1 MKRLRRAGFLILT
14 FGLLSSTSAVYAQP
28 SGRPTRVIREGID
41 EARLVRLVGNTRPEA
56 TPQNDRG
63 IVSDD
68 LVLDHML
75 LQLKRSPEREA
86 AMKQYIDDLHNS
98 QSPNYH
104 QWLTAEQFAEH
115 YGVAQEDVATVTGW
129 LTSHGFTV
137 EGVQGSGLVIDFSGT
152 AGQVRSAYHTEI
164 HNLEVNGAQ
173 HIGNMSDPQIPW
185 ALEQVVAGVVSLH
198 DFRPKPML
206 TPRAQFN
213 TSTGNF
219 ALVPGDLATIYNFNP
234 LFSGGISG
242 KGQTIMV
249 IEDTDLYS
257 TADFTGFR
265 KTFGLAR
272 PYPSG
277 TLTQVHPTGSAT
289 CTAPGVNGDD
299 VEAIIDVEWATAAA
313 PNAAIVMAACA
324 DTKTTFGGL
333 IALQNVLNGPS
344 SGFPSAVSISYG
356 ESESENGA
364 TANLAYSNTY
374 AQAVTEGVSIFVS
387 SGDEGAASSDANRAQ
402 ATHGITVSGFTSTPY
417 NVSVGGT
424 DFGWFPDLG
433 AGGASTYWSP
443 TNSSTFSSA
452 LSYIQEIPWN
462 DSCAGGVLTSFFHV
476 NYGDPAD
483 PQAFCNSADG
493 ANYHTTASGSGGP
506 SGCATGA
513 PAITGVVGGSC
524 AGYAKPSWQSLLGN
538 PGDSVRDIPDV
549 SLFAAN
555 GLWGSY
561 YVICFTDPA
570 NGGVPCTGDPSNW
583 PGYGGTSVSS
593 PIMAGIQA
601 LVNERTGSR
610 WGNPNVNYYRLAG
623 LEYINPSACNS
634 NTVNKTSNS
643 CIFYDVTQGDN
654 DVDCKILG
662 TTLHNCYKANS
673 TDVYGIL
680 SLTNGLEQP
689 AYPAQTGWDFAT
701 GIGTVNAYNL
711 VKAIWQ

>member
-41 EARLVRLVGNTRPEA
+41 ETRLVRLVGNTRPEA

-86 AMKQYIDDLHNS
+86 AMKQYIGDLHNS

-115 YGVAQEDVATVTGW
+115 YGIAQEDVATVTGW

-433 AGGASTYWSP
+433 AGAPARTGVPPIAAPLAPRCP
-443 TNSSTFSSA
+443 TSRRFPGTTPARAECSHRSSMLTTATRPILKPSVTPPMA
-452 LSYIQEIPWN
+452 LVSILPPP
-462 DSCAGGVLTSFFHV
+462 AAA
-476 NYGDPAD
+476 DPAD
-483 PQAFCNSADG
+483 AQPACRRQVAWSGEPVPAMRSRPGRACSG
-493 ANYHTTASGSGGP
+493 IRVTACAMYPTFRCSRPMASGGP
-506 SGCATGA
+506 T
-513 PAITGVVGGSC
+513 
-524 AGYAKPSWQSLLGN
+524 
-538 PGDSVRDIPDV
+538 
-549 SLFAAN
+549 
-555 GLWGSY
+555 
-561 YVICFTDPA
+561 
-570 NGGVPCTGDPSNW
+570 
-583 PGYGGTSVSS
+583 
-593 PIMAGIQA
+593 M
-601 LVNERTGSR
+601 
-610 WGNPNVNYYRLAG
+610 
-623 LEYINPSACNS
+623 
-634 NTVNKTSNS
+634 
-643 CIFYDVTQGDN
+643 
-654 DVDCKILG
+654 
-662 TTLHNCYKANS
+662 
-673 TDVYGIL
+673 
-680 SLTNGLEQP
+680 
-689 AYPAQTGWDFAT
+689 
-701 GIGTVNAYNL
+701 
-711 VKAIWQ
+711 